1 MKTHTKGKNINN
13 KNELLK
19 DYELLKSVMTDAGFR
34 KIELFYTDKNIIYVV
49 KDDFTKHLSTN
60 TLKEMAKNNDL
71 PDAQYVLINKDNM
84 KKMSRSE
91 IKYIRFNT
99 TKALDEYWQNLQ
111 QKLLEDKKT
120 KFKIKRKY
128 VL

>member
-1 MKTHTKGKNINN
+1 MN
-13 KNELLK
+13 
-19 DYELLKSVMTDAGFR
+19 YLKSVMTDAGFR

-49 KDDFTKHLSTN
+49 KDEFTKNLSTN
-60 TLKEMAKNNDL
+60 NLKEMAKNNDL

-99 TKALDEYWQNLQ
+99 TKAQDEYWQNLQ